1 MAPDRVGNWS
11 DFHFEADLSRNI
23 TAAFQYRVQLIADT
37 VWEWPCKEYGHA
49 CCQYDHQPERL
60 WRRHA

>member
-1 MAPDRVGNWS
+1 MAPDRRGNWS

-23 TAAFQYRVQLIADT
+23 TAVVQYRVQLIADT
-37 VWEWPCKEYGHA
+37 VREGPCKEYGHV
-49 CCQYDHQPERL
+49 CCQIRPSAGRL